1 MKKRLS
7 QKMCKSI
14 LLMVICSSN
23 LVGGNNVYAAHIDG
37 VGYQSNV
44 GDTVYQQGGNK
55 TVNFQNGDEVNGYND
70 NGIIGPAV
78 QIVDTSDFKIQAGN
92 SDDDKVT
99 FNGGGIG
106 AESIINTRHNAK
118 LEIAGG
124 TVVLNQVPIDERKDL
139 GNRFAIRAEDDTEML
154 FSNKDTIVNVE
165 FEKFQDDP
173 YNFISLVSAEENAK
187 ITFDSKL
194 TLNGLLKGD
203 KKAML
208 IGIWSNK
215 DAKVLANNDVNINL
229 LIDNNKVETFYGVY
243 AQNSSNLTFNKNLKV
258 DLNAANT
265 NTKFGSGVTVKG
277 TGSKIVVKGDLDVN
291 VKGAVTSAIFA
302 NDGGEIEI
310 QGAANLESEGQFAV
324 FARELNGNIGKI
336 TLNGDISINTSNTSD
351 KYWNNYALGANG
363 GIIDI
368 NLNGGKKV
376 NIHGGVI
383 LSNNG
388 MINMKLDTAD
398 SVFSGSIIDID
409 NSGVSTLDLSNG
421 AQWLVSKVPQN
432 YVTKVTNLTLSNNA
446 VVDLTYDDSANS
458 NISIGNFSGNDGSF
472 VLDTDLAS
480 ETNGDKIDIANA
492 SNGTTAFIQV
502 KDISLT
508 NGMEVTDHKNLL
520 LAEDHSG
527 NVTFVGKN
535 LNNGG
540 LWDVTPTIE
549 NGLNVTD
556 GAGNVIGTADQWYLT
571 KIKKSLNNDTTVL
584 VENAH
589 TNYALWMNL
598 NDTLRQRLGEVREH
612 GADSDSLWARY
623 VGGKFDDAGYNVF
636 QLGYD
641 KADNEKSIYGFA
653 VERGTASGSYS
664 FGKEEDKLVAA
675 SLYAVWTGDDGS
687 YTNAVAKIGQASN
700 EIKTY
705 GDYPDRADF
714 KNKAYGLSLE
724 YGKKIELGKDKRF
737 FIEPQAQIKLSKLSG
752 TSYTTERGT
761 SVNTDD
767 MNSIVGRLGIV
778 AGRKTDNGNEFYV
791 KASALHEF
799 SAESNMSLQAANGE
813 KGLLSQDYGDTW
825 VELGLGTNIKLSKTS
840 YFYGDIER
848 SFGGDIEKKWQIN
861 AGLRFEF

>member
-124 TVVLNQVPIDERKDL
+124 TVVLNQVPIDEQKDL

-229 LIDNNKVETFYGVY
+229 QIDNNKVETFYGVY

-302 NDGGEIEI
+302 NDCGEIEI
-310 QGAANLESEGQFAV
+310 QGA
-324 FARELNGNIGKI
+324 
-336 TLNGDISINTSNTSD
+336 
-351 KYWNNYALGANG
+351 
-363 GIIDI
+363 
-368 NLNGGKKV
+368 
-376 NIHGGVI
+376 
-383 LSNNG
+383 
-388 MINMKLDTAD
+388 
-398 SVFSGSIIDID
+398 
-409 NSGVSTLDLSNG
+409 
-421 AQWLVSKVPQN
+421 
-432 YVTKVTNLTLSNNA
+432 TNL
-446 VVDLTYDDSANS
+446 
-458 NISIGNFSGNDGSF
+458 
-472 VLDTDLAS
+472 
-480 ETNGDKIDIANA
+480 
-492 SNGTTAFIQV
+492 
-502 KDISLT
+502 
-508 NGMEVTDHKNLL
+508 
-520 LAEDHSG
+520 
-527 NVTFVGKN
+527 
-535 LNNGG
+535 
-540 LWDVTPTIE
+540 
-549 NGLNVTD
+549 
-556 GAGNVIGTADQWYLT
+556 
-571 KIKKSLNNDTTVL
+571 
-584 VENAH
+584 
-589 TNYALWMNL
+589 
-598 NDTLRQRLGEVREH
+598 
-612 GADSDSLWARY
+612 
-623 VGGKFDDAGYNVF
+623 
-636 QLGYD
+636 
-641 KADNEKSIYGFA
+641 
-653 VERGTASGSYS
+653 
-664 FGKEEDKLVAA
+664 
-675 SLYAVWTGDDGS
+675 
-687 YTNAVAKIGQASN
+687 
-700 EIKTY
+700 
-705 GDYPDRADF
+705 
-714 KNKAYGLSLE
+714 
-724 YGKKIELGKDKRF
+724 
-737 FIEPQAQIKLSKLSG
+737 
-752 TSYTTERGT
+752 
-761 SVNTDD
+761 
-767 MNSIVGRLGIV
+767 
-778 AGRKTDNGNEFYV
+778 
-791 KASALHEF
+791 
-799 SAESNMSLQAANGE
+799 
-813 KGLLSQDYGDTW
+813 
-825 VELGLGTNIKLSKTS
+825 
-840 YFYGDIER
+840 
-848 SFGGDIEKKWQIN
+848 
-861 AGLRFEF
+861 